1 MDAFGG
7 LPEDDRDDD
16 EEETSEA
23 DTRERT
29 AVDNDDHEDVLR
41 LITAENVEAA
51 MDLFFEAKDPNID
64 PALKLKLIGLASKVG
79 DNARKGIATCAA
91 CFGRRI

>member
-7 LPEDDRDDD
+7 LPEDDRD
-16 EEETSEA
+16 EEDETSA
-23 DTRERT
+23 LDPRDRA
-29 AVDNDDHEDVLR
+29 AVDSDDHEEVLR
-41 LITAENVEAA
+41 LLTAENVEAA

-79 DNARKGIATCAA
+79 DNARKGIATCVA
-91 CFGRRI
+91 CFGKRG

>member
-7 LPEDDRDDD
+7 LREDDRDDED
-16 EEETSEA
+16 ETSA
-23 DTRERT
+23 LDPPDR
-29 AVDNDDHEDVLR
+29 AAIDSDDHEGLLR
-41 LITAENVEAA
+41 LLTAENAEAA
-51 MDLFFEAKDPNID
+51 IELFYEAKDPNID

-91 CFGRRI
+91 YFGARS